1 VRQAA
6 FVVRAIDQS
15 CSGVKQFEFIPADEH
30 QRPWP
35 HAAGAHVVVTT
46 PVQANAYSLTG
57 DGVQPDAYRISVRR
71 VGDRGGSAWL
81 HDQLSVGDQLT
92 ISAPTSA
99 FAPVATARHH
109 LLVAAGIG
117 VTPILSHVRA
127 ARRWGRSFEI
137 VYGHAAD
144 RAPHR
149 DELAILADGAF
160 TEARDRVEL
169 LAVLEETLRR
179 QPVGTHAYACG
190 PPSMLDALLDLAAR
204 CGWPEGRV
212 HVEHFTAP
220 DFGPGE
226 PFTMRIPHRDMV
238 IDVPSG
244 TSALT
249 ALDRVGVRVP
259 RLCER
264 GVCGQCRTEVV
275 AGVPEHRD
283 LILSAPERTAND
295 CFYPCVSRAVSREL
309 EVTVP

>member
-1 VRQAA
+1 MKHAA
-6 FVVRAIDQS
+6 FVVRAIDEIS
-15 CSGVKQFEFIPADEH
+15 SNIKQFEFVPTDEH

-35 HAAGAHVVVTT
+35 HAPGAHVVVTT
-46 PVQANAYSLTG
+46 PMQANAYSLTG
-57 DGVQPDAYRISVRR
+57 DGVRPDVYRISVRR

-92 ISAPTSA
+92 ISAPRSA
-99 FAPVATARHH
+99 FGPVATARHH
-109 LLVAAGIG
+109 LLIAAGIG
-117 VTPILSHVRA
+117 VTPILSHARA
-127 ARRWGRSFEI
+127 ARRWKRSFEV
-137 VYGHAAD
+137 VYAHAAG
-144 RAPHR
+144 RAAHR
-149 DELAILADGAF
+149 DELATLANGAF
-160 TEARDRVEL
+160 TEPHDRLEL

-204 CGWPEGRV
+204 CGWPDARV

-220 DFGPGE
+220 NFGPGE
-226 PFTMRIPHRDMV
+226 PFTLRIPDRDTL

-244 TSALT
+244 VSALT
-249 ALDRVGVRVP
+249 ALDHAGVRVP
-259 RLCER
+259 RLCQR
-264 GVCGQCRTEVV
+264 GVCGLCRTEVV